1 MSGAVPMRA
10 PDMPVAELIDR
21 YMADYAGRDMTRTQ
35 RLSWWRQQL
44 GALPLGEVCDDHV
57 HAALEAL
64 KELPAR
70 RYAGRDADGRP
81 VFKVK
86 KRAATMAPATLN
98 RYRAAISA
106 VFSWAVR
113 RRIAPKGWIH
123 PCQGVQTQPENNA
136 RVRFL
141 KPDEIERLLQA
152 CKAARWPR
160 LYLLVLMSLTTG
172 ARRGELE
179 GLRWQDIDANHAVA
193 HVARSKNGDSKTLPL
208 TEPVLQE
215 LARFRGAPSALVF
228 ASPRRPG
235 QVYAFDQAWKAAL
248 KAAGIKNYRLHD
260 NRHTAASML
269 AMNGASLLEVS
280 EVLGHRTLAMSRR
293 YSHLASSH
301 KQALVTRVM
310 GHVR

>member
-1 MSGAVPMRA
+1 MSGAVTPMRT
-10 PDMPVAELIDR
+10 PDMPVSELIDR
-21 YMADYAGRDMTRTQ
+21 YMADYAGRDSTRSQ
-35 RLSWWRQQL
+35 RLGWWRVQL
-44 GALPLGEVCDDHV
+44 GALRLVDVSDDHV

-64 KELPAR
+64 KVQPAR

-81 VFKVK
+81 IFKAK
-86 KRAATMAPATLN
+86 KRDITPATLN

-106 VFSWAVR
+106 VFTYAIK

-123 PCQGVQTQPENNA
+123 PCQGVETLPENNA

-152 CKAARWPR
+152 CRAARWDR
-160 LYLLVLMSLTTG
+160 LYLLVLMGLTTG

-179 GLRWQDIDANHAVA
+179 GLRWQDVDFDHAVA
-193 HVARSKNGDSKTLPL
+193 HVARSKNADPKTLPL
-208 TEPVLQE
+208 TAPVVEE
-215 LARFRGAPSALVF
+215 LKRFHGAPSALVF
-228 ASPRRPG
+228 ASSRRPG

-248 KAAGIKNYRLHD
+248 KAAGIRNYRLHD

-269 AMNGASLLEVS
+269 AQNGATLLEVA

-293 YSHLASSH
+293 YSHLAAGH
-301 KQALVTRVM
+301 KAALVTRVM
-310 GHVR
+310 GAIR

>member
-1 MSGAVPMRA
+1 
-10 PDMPVAELIDR
+10 MPVAELIDR
-21 YMADYAGRDMTRTQ
+21 YMADYAGRDPTRTQ
-35 RLSWWRQQL
+35 RLGWWRAQL
-44 GALPLGEVCDDHV
+44 GTLTLAEVCDDHV

-64 KELPAR
+64 KRQPAR
-70 RYAGRDADGRP
+70 RYAGRDAEGRAIY
-81 VFKVK
+81 KAK
-86 KRAATMAPATLN
+86 KRDIAPATLN

-106 VFSWAVR
+106 VFTWAVR
-113 RRIAPKGWIH
+113 CRIAPKGWIH
-123 PCQGVQTQPENNA
+123 PCQGVQTLPENNA

-152 CKAARWPR
+152 CRAAKWDR
-160 LYLLVLMSLTTG
+160 LYLLALMSLTTG

-179 GLRWQDIDANHAVA
+179 GLRWQDIDAARAVA
-193 HVARSKNGDSKTLPL
+193 HVARSKNGDAKTLAL
-208 TEPVLQE
+208 TTPVLEE

-235 QVYAFDQAWKAAL
+235 QVFGFDQAWKAAL
-248 KAAGIKNYRLHD
+248 KAAGIRNYRMHD

-269 AMNGASLLEVS
+269 AMNGASLLEVA
-280 EVLGHRTLAMSRR
+280 EVLGHRSLAMSRR
-293 YSHLASSH
+293 YSHLAASH